1 LGGILKIGSRSTRP
15 SAVYQAIA
23 IFAAQLVATKRE
35 AVNQDHIERLA
46 WKLLTNRYRVTDR
59 DAFVPIRDTS

>member
-1 LGGILKIGSRSTRP
+1 M
-15 SAVYQAIA
+15 
-23 IFAAQLVATKRE
+23 FAAQLVATKRE